1 MVMCL
6 YRGGLGVMLGAV
18 CFGCGVEKQL
28 GEWSIGY

>member
-1 MVMCL
+1 MVIVCIVEVW
-6 YRGGLGVMLGAV
+6 GVMLGAV